1 MGRRDE
7 LLLLLGELVQRVG
20 DTGDV
25 SMAWSGEVIAAAQDL
40 TEELDE
46 TEGWDIPARGALG
59 WLKWYQACASS
70 GEERQRTLD
79 EALQVFAPTAV
90 VIGMV
95 PFPEPLLPAL
105 ADEAATRLPAML
117 QYAMSSPDE
126 DQFTALVDSSIHV
139 ANATPDGHPQRAHRL
154 AVVCEALISRSVR
167 TGRFPRLEQALAAA
181 RVGVVHTR
189 PDDPDRAAM
198 MSVFAAV
205 LFNGF
210 HRTGAAVDLD
220 EAIEAAREAQSS
232 GTGRPGERIRLV
244 VLADMLWTRFRLTD
258 SEADLDDVTAA
269 RLSLVEASQVA
280 DAGRSEQFTLLGQAL
295 LTRFDIRHDPADLDA
310 AVNALRGA
318 LSAATTDEERLYSRS
333 DLSCV
338 LQIRFERSGARAD
351 LDEAAETA
359 RDAAAAAPAAC
370 SPGLL
375 ASLAIVLDSCA
386 RTTGSLDDLDTAI
399 GLVRRAVAATPPGR
413 GRSTRPARGSIQAR
427 VPDVMESACAT
438 AEEEHSR
445 TELQRL
451 LCAYLTRR
459 FERTDVLADI
469 DALVEARREALATVG
484 IDGTDD
490 GDGARNLALLS
501 YALKLRFHRAGRP
514 ADLEEAMTTAQLALS
529 IRPDEGEL
537 LSSLSDTFRVRFL
550 EHRDKADLD
559 QAVQLARRASQ
570 VCAED
575 RLLAVAFANLSQ
587 VLQTRFG
594 LFRDPSDLDEAV
606 NAARAA
612 VTEDHDAFQ
621 RPKWLMVLADSL
633 LARVRSRL
641 LPDDEFRR
649 EADRAE
655 ALRAISELVIQSDMT
670 PPRLKVHG
678 AKMGAWLAAV
688 ERPPGGE
695 DFALA
700 ADLLE
705 AAVLALPELAPRRM
719 RREEQQETMET
730 ASGIVGDA
738 AAMVLSDPLPP
749 PAARARRAL
758 SLLEMGRS
766 VLLSRRL
773 HARGDLAGLHEVR
786 PGLAARFAALCDLL
800 DGDVEHASAGQ
811 DRIGAAAELAVTLRR
826 IRALDGFAAFALPP
840 TDEELLSA
848 ADHGPV
854 VSLNVAYRGD
864 ALLLTATGHSA
875 HALPGVT
882 AETVIDQINTFH
894 VALREAHD
902 PHRDRVAAQQAL
914 TQVLKWLWDNITGP
928 VLDALGHHG
937 PPTDGAP
944 WPRVWWAPG
953 GYLGLLPLHAAG
965 HHDDPAEV
973 RRTVMDR
980 VVSSYTPTI
989 SALRHARRRQSA
1001 TAPTE
1006 SGALIVAM
1014 PETPGLAGLRNVGP
1028 EAELVR
1034 DLLPDSLLLTAPDR
1048 AQVLASLP
1056 GRTIAHFACHG
1067 SFDPEDPS
1075 AGRLLLN
1082 DHREHPLT
1090 VADLYSVDLDG
1101 VQLAYL
1107 SACHTAVNPAER
1119 LLDEGIH
1126 LVGALQTAGFPQV
1139 VGSMW
1144 ELDDEIAEEITDDF
1158 YTRLRDP
1165 HSGGLDLR
1173 TAAHALHH
1181 AARKQRDRYPG
1192 TPSLWASHLHFGA

>member
-7 LLLLLGELVQRVG
+7 LLLSLSELVQRIG
-20 DTGDV
+20 DTGDAA
-25 SMAWSGEVIAAAQDL
+25 MAWSPQAIAVAQDL

-46 TEGWDIPARGALG
+46 AEGWDIPVRQALG
-59 WLKWYQACASS
+59 WLKWYQACASL
-70 GEERQRTLD
+70 GEERQRAVD
-79 EALQVFAPTAV
+79 EALQVFAPAAM

-117 QYAMSSPDE
+117 EYALSSPDD
-126 DQFTALVDSSIHV
+126 DQFAALVDTSIHI
-139 ANATPDGHPQRAHRL
+139 ANATPGGHPQRAHRL
-154 AVVCEALISRSVR
+154 AVVCHALISRSAR
-167 TGRFPRLEQALAAA
+167 NGQFMQLDQALAAA
-181 RVGVVHTR
+181 RQGVVHSR

-210 HRTGAAVDLD
+210 NLNGAVADLD
-220 EAIEAAREAQSS
+220 EAIEAAREAVSS
-232 GTGRPGERIRLV
+232 GMGRPGERIRLV
-244 VLADMLWTRFRLTD
+244 VLADMLWTRFQLTD
-258 SEADLDDVTAA
+258 SVADLDDMTEVRSSLAGASKVT
-269 RLSLVEASQVA
+269 

-295 LTRFDIRHDPADLDA
+295 LTRFDIRHDPADLDGT
-310 AVNALRGA
+310 VKALRVA
-318 LSAATTDEERLYSRS
+318 LSAATTDEERLYCRS

-338 LQIRFERSGARAD
+338 LQRRFERCGARAD
-351 LDEAAETA
+351 LDEAA
-359 RDAAAAAPAAC
+359 DAAREAAAEAPAAC

-375 ASLAIVLDSCA
+375 TSLAIVLDFCA

-399 GLVRRAVAATPPGR
+399 GLVRRAAAATPAGYSR
-413 GRSTRPARGSIQAR
+413 TKRPELGIIQAR
-427 VPDVMESACAT
+427 VPDVMEGAA
-438 AEEEHSR
+438 AEYEPSR
-445 TELQRL
+445 PELQRL

-484 IDGTDD
+484 VDGMDD
-490 GDGARNLALLS
+490 GDRARNLALLS
-501 YALKLRFHRAGRP
+501 YALKLRFHRAGRSE
-514 ADLEEAMTTAQLALS
+514 DLEEAVTTVQQALA
-529 IRPDEGEL
+529 IQPGDGDF
-537 LSSLSDTFRVRFL
+537 LSSLSDTFRVRFV
-550 EHRDKADLD
+550 EYRDKADLD
-559 QAVQLARRASQ
+559 QAVQLARRATQ
-570 VCAED
+570 VCAD
-575 RLLAVAFANLSQ
+575 DLLPAVAFANLSQ

-594 LFRDPSDLDEAV
+594 LFRDPPDVDEAV

-612 VTEDHDAFQ
+612 VTAEDDGAQ
-621 RPKWLMVLADSL
+621 RPKWLLILGESL
-633 LARVRSRL
+633 LARVGARRL
-641 LPDDEFRR
+641 SDDESGR
-649 EADRAE
+649 ETDRAE
-655 ALRAISELVIQSDMT
+655 ALRALSELVLRSDSA

-678 AKMGAWLAAV
+678 AKLGAWLAAV
-688 ERPPGGE
+688 ELPPGSE

-730 ASGIVGDA
+730 ASGIAGDA
-738 AAMVLSDPLPP
+738 AAMVLSDPLRP
-749 PAARARRAL
+749 PAERARRAL

-773 HARGDLAGLHEVR
+773 HARRDLAGLHEAG
-786 PGLAARFAALCDLL
+786 PELAARFAALCDLL
-800 DGDVEHASAGQ
+800 DGDVEQAPTGQ
-811 DRIGAAAELAVTLRR
+811 DRIGAAAELAATLRR
-826 IRALDGFAAFALPP
+826 IRALDGFARFALPP

-848 ADHGPV
+848 ADRGPV

-864 ALLLTATGHSA
+864 ALLLTAEGNTALG
-875 HALPGVT
+875 LPGVT
-882 AETVIDQINTFH
+882 AETVIDQINAFH
-894 VALREAHD
+894 VALREARD
-902 PHRDRVAAQQAL
+902 PHRDRVAAQHAL

-937 PPTDGAP
+937 PPADGAP

-953 GYLGLLPLHAAG
+953 GYLSLLPLHAAG
-965 HHDDPAEV
+965 HHDDPAEG

-989 SALRHARRRQSA
+989 GALRHARRCQS
-1001 TAPTE
+1001 TSAPAA
-1006 SGALIVAM
+1006 SSALIVAM
-1014 PETPGLAGLRNVGP
+1014 PETPGLAGLRNVAP

-1048 AQVLASLP
+1048 AQVLAQLP

-1067 SFDPEDPS
+1067 SFDPDDPS

-1082 DHREHPLT
+1082 DHGQHPLT

-1101 VQLAYL
+1101 AQLAYL
-1107 SACHTAVNPAER
+1107 SACHTAVNSAER

-1139 VGSMW
+1139 VGTMW
-1144 ELDDEIAEEITDDF
+1144 ELDDEIAEEITEDF
-1158 YTRLRDP
+1158 YSLLREP

-1173 TAAHALHH
+1173 TAGHALHH
-1181 AARKQRDRYPG
+1181 AVRKQRDRYPG